1 MGVPVFRIRF
11 VIGLFVQIGLL
22 GLVIAPALGQELN
35 DDRVE
40 VNITARAGLRYD
52 VVRFTAKMGQ
62 AVQVKLINGDDM
74 AHNLV
79 FTKPGQRL
87 VVATAA
93 LALGTD
99 GEAKNWVPDHDAV
112 LWSTPVLP
120 PGERHVVQFT
130 APLERGIYPY
140 VCTFPGHGFVMYGVM
155 YVGVSMPELAKDQ
168 NIPELARQGKK
179 AQKQF
184 HAWGHKRPLIYRI
197 FMPDASPAA
206 IAVGLE
212 HGQNYCWDAGQC
224 RLRYAWYG
232 GFVDP
237 WPVWKGNGNGLARVL
252 GTRYWEAKSALPLQI
267 GEVESVASFKGY
279 RKVNGHP
286 EFHYEVNGVD
296 IYELIEPLHTGLG
309 IRRSFRIP
317 NNTGLVR
324 LAVDSTDGVVATYSA
339 GKLKEGILELR
350 DKQAR
355 EFTVTHQLAN

>member
-1 MGVPVFRIRF
+1 MGVPVLKIRF
-11 VIGLFVQIGLL
+11 VIGLYVQLGLF
-22 GLVIAPALGQELN
+22 GLVIAPALGQEPN

-40 VNITARAGLRYD
+40 AVITARAGLRYD
-52 VVRFTAKMGQ
+52 TVRFAAKPGQ
-62 AVQVKLINGDDM
+62 AVRVKLINGDDM

-93 LALGTD
+93 LALGAD
-99 GEAKNWVPDHDAV
+99 GEGKNWVPDHDAV

-120 PGERHVVQFT
+120 PGERHVLQFT

-140 VCTFPGHGFVMYGVM
+140 ICTFPGHGFVMYGVM

-168 NIPELARQGKK
+168 NIPELARQGRK

-184 HAWGHKRPLIYRI
+184 HAWGHKRPLMYRI

-237 WPVWKGNGNGLARVL
+237 WPVWQGNGNGLARVL

-267 GEVESVASFKGY
+267 GEGESVASFKGY

-296 IYELIEPLHTGLG
+296 VYELIEPLHTGLG
-309 IRRSFRIP
+309 IQRSFRIP
-317 NNTGLVR
+317 NNPGLVR
-324 LAVDSTDGVVATYSA
+324 LAVDSADGVVATYSA
-339 GKLKEGILELR
+339 GKLKEGVLELR